1 MERNVFTKLNKIFN
15 VCLIILRTPGIT
27 GVILYGFL
35 DLIEVCVFA
44 PQLLVLLIQYRIMDI
59 LKRTRLKV

>member
-1 MERNVFTKLNKIFN
+1 MERNVFTKLSEIFN

-35 DLIEVCVFA
+35 DLIEVCFRSPIVSSFDSV
-44 PQLLVLLIQYRIMDI
+44 PNYGHFKKD
-59 LKRTRLKV
+59 